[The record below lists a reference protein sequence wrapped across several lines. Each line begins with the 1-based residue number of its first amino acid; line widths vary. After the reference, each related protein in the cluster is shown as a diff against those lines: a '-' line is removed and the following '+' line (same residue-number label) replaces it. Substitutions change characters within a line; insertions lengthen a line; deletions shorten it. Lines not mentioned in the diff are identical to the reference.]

1 MIRSLMALALRERVV
16 VVGIGLML
24 LLAGIYSFSQLDIEA
39 YPDPVQPLV
48 EVLTLPNGLSAEEVE
63 KLVTVPTEYGLAGMR
78 DLEAMRSISLY
89 GLSDVRCYFS
99 WDSDYYWDRVE
110 TINRLSFVTL
120 PQGVTAGISPD
131 NPIGE
136 IYRYTVEGP
145 DHDLIHEK
153 EIEDWILE
161 KQLRT
166 VPGVEDVSGFGGLTK
181 QFQVEVDPHKLNYY
195 QVPLSTLISAL
206 QNSNTNAGG
215 NYMSVGEQAFDV
227 RGLGFFRSLDDI
239 RNVVLNAS
247 KSTPIK
253 VSNVADVD
261 IGYAPRLGIVGKDN
275 QNEVV
280 TGIVLMRKYGNT
292 PQTLKGVEAK
302 VGDLNTSGILPK
314 GYKVVPYYDRTH
326 LVDTTLRTVI
336 ENLTIGMALVFV
348 VLIFFLGN
356 LRAAI
361 VAAVNI
367 PLALCG
373 AFTLMH
379 FQGTPANLISLGAID
394 FGIIIDTTV
403 IVMENIERHLTSPER
418 TSENYR
424 LRILAAAQEV
434 GGPMFFSTIIFMIA
448 FLPLF
453 TMRGVEGAIFS
464 PMSHTYA
471 FALGTAILLAV
482 TLSPVLSSFFF
493 ARGMRT
499 VHNPIW
505 TAIAAFYHGMFERV
519 LTWPRTTLTIVV
531 LLLAGVLSLF
541 PLLGGQ
547 FLPKLEE
554 GNIWAHATM
563 PLTISLEHGAKL
575 CNHMRAIFK
584 SYPEV
589 QTVVSQLGRPDDGT
603 ETTGFFSIEF
613 SVDLKP
619 KAQWPMGMT
628 KPKLIKLMD
637 DKLTSTFPGVGFSYS
652 QNIEDNI
659 DEAVSGVKGGENAI
673 KVFGPDLATDE
684 RIANDVKES
693 LGGVRGVVDAAVLRS
708 LGQPNL
714 QITPDR
720 AACARYGINVGDV
733 GAVVQAAIGG
743 QAVTQV
749 LEGDRRFD
757 LAVRWKPEYRESL
770 DAIRQIRVNIPAG
783 GQVPL
788 DQVAKVETAEGASF
802 IYRDSLQRFVPLR
815 FSIRNR
821 DLQSTVDEAKRRIA
835 SEVHLPE
842 GMHLQWSGEYGELQ
856 AANRRFMIV
865 VPFALLLIAGVL
877 YGATQS
883 LIDTFIIMAQIP
895 VACLGGILALIITGT
910 PFSVSAGVGF
920 ISIFGIAVMD
930 GILLS
935 FYIRQLW
942 EQGNP
947 FVESI
952 ITGSDRRLRATMMTD
967 LVDAFG
973 LLPAALSTRI
983 GAQTQQPLAIVVI
996 GGALAIMILT
1006 RVLQPVLIYMCH
1018 RRLRLDDQNR
1028 ARMTQPIELDP
1039 V

>member
-16 VVGIGLML
+16 VIGIALML

-78 DLEAMRSISLY
+78 DLVSMRSISLY

-99 WDSDYYWDRVE
+99 WESDYYWDRVE
-110 TINRLSFVTL
+110 TINRLSFITL
-120 PQGVTAGISPD
+120 PQGVTPGISPD

-136 IYRYTVEGP
+136 VYRYTVEGP

-153 EIEDWILE
+153 EVEDWILE

-181 QFQVEVDPHKLNYY
+181 QFHVEVDPHKLNYY
-195 QVPLSTLISAL
+195 QVPLSTLISSL

-247 KSTPIK
+247 KSIPIK

-292 PQTLKGVEAK
+292 LATLKGVEAK
-302 VGDLNTSGILPK
+302 VANLNTSGVLPA

-326 LVDTTLRTVI
+326 LVQTTLRTVL
-336 ENLTIGMALVFV
+336 ENLTVGMALVFL

-361 VAAVNI
+361 IAAVNI

-373 AFTLMH
+373 AFILMH
-379 FQGTPANLISLGAID
+379 VGGTPANLISLGAVD

-403 IVMENIERHLTSPER
+403 IVMENIERHLTAPER
-418 TSENYR
+418 SHESYR

-434 GGPMFFSTIIFMIA
+434 GGPMFFSTLIFVIA

-482 TLSPVLSSFFF
+482 TLSPVLSSLFF

-499 VHNPIW
+499 VHNPVW
-505 TAIAAFYHGMFERV
+505 SGIAAFYHGMFERV
-519 LTWPRTTLTIVV
+519 LVWPRATLGII
-531 LLLAGVLSLF
+531 LLLLGGVLSLF

-575 CNHMRAIFK
+575 CNEMRSVFK
-584 SYPEV
+584 SFPEV
-589 QTVVSQLGRPDDGT
+589 ATVVSQLGRPDDGT
-603 ETTGFFSIEF
+603 ETTGFFNIEF

-619 KAQWPMGMT
+619 DSKWPAGMT
-628 KPKLIKLMD
+628 KPKLIKQID
-637 DKLTSTFPGVGFSYS
+637 DKLTAKFPGVSFSYS

-659 DEAVSGVKGGENAI
+659 DEAISGVKAGENAI

-684 RIANDVKES
+684 RIANDIKES
-693 LGGVRGVVDAAVLRS
+693 LGGVRGVVDAVVLRS

-720 AACARYGINVGDV
+720 AACARYGINIGDV

-743 QAVTQV
+743 QSVTQV
-749 LEGDRRFD
+749 LDGDRRFD
-757 LAVRWKPEYRESL
+757 LVVRWKPEYRQSL
-770 DAIRQIRVNIPAG
+770 DAVRQIRVHIPAG

-788 DQVAKVETAEGASF
+788 DQVAKVETAEVASF
-802 IYRDSLQRFVPLR
+802 IYRDSLQRFVPIR

-821 DLQSTVDEAKRRIA
+821 DLQSTVEEAKGLVA
-835 SEVHLPE
+835 KDVHLPE
-842 GMHLQWSGEYGELQ
+842 GMQLEWSGEYGELQ

-942 EQGNP
+942 EQGHP

-1006 RVLQPVLIYMCH
+1006 RVLQPVLIYLCH
-1018 RRLRLDDQNR
+1018 WRLRLDDQNR
-1028 ARMTQPIELDP
+1028 ARLTQPIDLDA

>member
-1 MIRSLMALALRERVV
+1 MALALRERVV
-16 VVGIGLML
+16 VIGIALML
-24 LLAGIYSFSQLDIEA
+24 LLAGAFSFSQLDIEA
-39 YPDPVQPLV
+39 YPDPVQPLI

-63 KLVTVPTEYGLAGMR
+63 KLVTVPIEYGLGGMR
-78 DLEAMRSISLY
+78 NLEAMRSISLY
-89 GLSDVRCYFS
+89 GLSDIRCYFS
-99 WDSDYYWDRVE
+99 WDSDYYWDRIE
-110 TINRLSFVTL
+110 TINRLSFLTL
-120 PQGVTAGISPD
+120 PQGVTPGISPE

-136 IYRYTVEGP
+136 IYRYTVESP
-145 DHDLIHEK
+145 DHDLTNEK
-153 EIEDWILE
+153 TIEDWVLE
-161 KQLRT
+161 KQIRT

-195 QVPLSTLISAL
+195 QIPLSTLIAAI
-206 QNSNTNAGG
+206 QNSNTNSGG

-227 RGLGFFRSLDDI
+227 RGLGFFRSLEDI

-253 VSNVADVD
+253 VSNVGNVDV
-261 IGYAPRLGIVGKDN
+261 GYAPRLGIVGKDN

-292 PQTLKGVEAK
+292 IETLKGVEAK
-302 VGDLNTSGILPK
+302 VRDLNTSGILPK
-314 GYKVVPYYDRTH
+314 GYKVVPYYDRTQ
-326 LVDTTLRTVI
+326 LVDTTLHTVI
-336 ENLTIGMALVFV
+336 ENLTIGMALVFL

-361 VAAVNI
+361 IAAINI

-373 AFTLMH
+373 AFALMH
-379 FQGTPANLISLGAID
+379 ATDTAANLISLGAID

-403 IVMENIERHLTSPER
+403 IVMENIERHLTASER
-418 TSENYR
+418 STESYQH
-424 LRILAAAQEV
+424 RILAAAQEV
-434 GGPMFFSTIIFMIA
+434 GGPMFFSTLIFVIA

-471 FALGTAILLAV
+471 FALATAILLAV
-482 TLSPVLSSFFF
+482 TLSPVLSSYLF
-493 ARGMRT
+493 AKGMRT
-499 VHNPIW
+499 IRNPIW
-505 TAIAAFYHGMFERV
+505 EGISSFYHGLFVRV
-519 LTWPRTTLTIVV
+519 LRWPRLTLSVIVLMV
-531 LLLAGVLSLF
+531 AGVLSMF

-575 CNHMRAIFK
+575 CNQMRAVFK
-584 SYPEV
+584 SFPEV
-589 QTVVSQLGRPDDGT
+589 TSVVSQLGRPDDGT
-603 ETTGFFSIEF
+603 ETTGFFNIEF

-619 KAQWPMGMT
+619 DREWPAGID
-628 KPKLIKLMD
+628 KEKLVKLID
-637 DKLTSTFPGVGFSYS
+637 DKLTRTFPGVSFSYS

-659 DEAVSGVKGGENAI
+659 DEAISGVKAGENAI

-684 RIANDVKES
+684 RIANDIRES
-693 LGGVRGVVDAAVLRS
+693 LGGVPGVVDQLVLRS
-708 LGQPNL
+708 MGQPNL

-720 AACARYGINVGDV
+720 AACARYGLNVGDI

-749 LEGDRRFD
+749 LDGDRRFD
-757 LAVRWKPEYRESL
+757 LVVRWKPEYRQSL
-770 DAIRQIRVNIPAG
+770 DAVRQIRVNLPAG
-783 GQVPL
+783 GQIPL
-788 DQVAKVETAEGASF
+788 DQVARVETAEGASF
-802 IYRDSLQRFVPLR
+802 IYREALQRYVPVR
-815 FSIRNR
+815 FSVRNR
-821 DLQSTVDEAKRRIA
+821 DLQSTVEEAKRRIA
-835 SEVHLPE
+835 NEVHLPE
-842 GMHLQWSGEYGELQ
+842 GVYLQWSGEYGELQ
-856 AANRRFMIV
+856 AANRRLMIV

-883 LIDTFIIMAQIP
+883 LVDTFIIMAQIP

-935 FYIRQLW
+935 FYIRRLW
-942 EQGNP
+942 EEGHP

-973 LLPAALSTRI
+973 LLPAAISTRI
-983 GAQTQQPLAIVVI
+983 GAQTQRPLAIVVI
-996 GGALAIMILT
+996 GGALAIMMLT
-1006 RVLQPVLIYMCH
+1006 RILQPALIYLCH
-1018 RRLRLDDQNR
+1018 RQLRLADQNR
-1028 ARMTQPIELDP
+1028 PPLAPPLEADLPD
-1039 V
+1039 